1 MGWEDGSRKE
11 ILGTMLINDP
21 VLSVLRYGIKDVTFT
36 PLSLAPGLLYGLAR
50 HWHGLFV
57 WMWRGGVHNVAVVPV
72 PVDDVENDV
81 CV

>member
-36 PLSLAPGLLYGLAR
+36 PLSLAPGL
-50 HWHGLFV
+50 FV

-72 PVDDVENDV
+72 PVDDVGNDV